1 MCEEKGYVVCLLK
14 YMLGEGTGDP
24 QHWDKQSGNKKTI
37 CLGYFGRADVVPVY
51 QFKDYMQIAS
61 ENDAE
66 FIGSRKQLLLYPFDG
81 KVANQI
87 KLADADSVH
96 GLPFRPAVGDD
107 VRPCFCC
114 LSILNINQSLKD
126 RIGSG
131 EIRTIA
137 QCLSDQ
143 IALRAAKPGAPPLD
157 YAVMGLLGTEDICV
171 ILLSADFTSI
181 ADMIEHLRSLTDRKS
196 KDSVIQNSHSV
207 IMVDYS
213 GKAQPPIWGDGNAEI
228 HFSLKT
234 AGGLAYLKELQRTMD
249 KQLDGSMTVLES
261 QVGEYDIVIRCPAAA
276 LGAYLYG
283 YQENLNYIN
292 ADYRN
297 AVYQSETILYQ
308 KVGSAAPHTEVELAS
323 TDEAKKELAAQLPF
337 DKMAE
342 LVSKAISEINCCML
356 GRPDDPEDAIR
367 YIRLGLF
374 RLLKD
379 FMRMASIPFGRTFQ
393 HDLYVQFHAAIN
405 AIVFAAKQYGI
416 AKKFYCEAKS
426 EFDETFS
433 QIVNAL
439 SNSMQAASQV
449 DRLSFE
455 EQQSHLQNTGAY
467 HKVLLAYYGI
477 VKDILT
483 LIYSIDRNGDSEQ
496 PMLIPLLS
504 FGHTPIIFSEPYYLD
519 YNGKPAKL
527 ICVTLPYQALTNI
540 PKHIGPLVHE
550 LFHYSSPANRELR
563 NEAAGKFL
571 IAAAFQQFLDKAAS
585 CSSEGSCRSGQDVF
599 SYHQRE
605 FLSVV
610 NQMYDII
617 RKNQSVRSSIIDREI
632 GSPKREE
639 TGRRALNSGEFF
651 RTMREALMPRSG
663 SPIEA
668 KVAELYC
675 SAWVE
680 LRKSLL
686 GEPYFRKSIVTL
698 FALDKKLDDEEALAY
713 IKDIYQRI
721 LTVFLPAV
729 DARLSLYERALRE
742 IPPDLFDIS
751 FVMHEKPND
760 LKARQYLWQIH
771 GIRCDKLYYNAEFKS
786 ESNHIT
792 TRIGVILDYLIFGL
806 SDSDKFTSFSER
818 SRQVDRK
825 LEQWYGSGVKPSP
838 WQTGKRA
845 QIRKSISNDY
855 GAYQS
860 ESLIANI
867 LLKSYLEPIAQQIQ
881 TLSGK
886 EDVVAIIQRLSDF
899 YGQYYTAL
907 ENEVEDLRATVLFD
921 LAIQIIEHYQKQPT
935 LDELSQVCRCSAR
948 LEDTDMPVPKSGQS
962 AEPFRWKCEAKAL
975 HPKDLSTQIVESYN
989 IMVPEGSTTPLW
1001 FRGQESE
1008 TWSLLP
1014 GVMRSNK
1021 QGKKLFSE
1029 YGFLFG
1035 LRKMLTLAKAKIL
1048 PRGETFH
1055 EAEWLAFLQH
1065 NGFKTNLL
1073 DWSEDLHSALF
1084 FAIEPWMEKPEDE
1097 PKEDASISVFN
1108 PVLFNLAQDT
1118 LEKHKKIGPSKSL
1131 KEQYEKSLDRL
1142 CIYLKDG
1149 IDSSGKYA
1157 IPLFTKSEDDA
1168 GCEDYFR
1175 LNVSDEV
1182 DEKDIHLPIAAM
1194 TPVNSER
1201 MKMQAG
1207 VFVFFD
1213 VRSKPQERDGK
1224 LSYKHYD
1231 LSNIQ
1236 QEYFQIV
1243 SSEAKVRNDIPSPK
1257 PFLYKII
1264 LNRHNWKAF
1273 VKYVR
1278 AIGIRKYK
1286 MYPEIDK
1293 LAGDIT
1299 EQAFDGNT
1307 IHDAT

>member
-1 MCEEKGYVVCLLK
+1 MREDKGYVVCLLK
-14 YMLGEGTGDP
+14 YMLGAGTGDP

-37 CLGYFGRADVVPVY
+37 CLGYFGRADVVPVSR
-51 QFKDYMQIAS
+51 FKDYMRIAS

-66 FIGSRKQLLLYPFDG
+66 FIGSRKQLLLYPFGG
-81 KVANQI
+81 KIANQI
-87 KLADADSVH
+87 ELADTDGIHS
-96 GLPFRPAVGDD
+96 LPFRPAAGDN

-114 LSILNINQSLKD
+114 LSILNINQLLKD
-126 RIGSG
+126 RMGGG
-131 EIRTIA
+131 EIRAIA

-143 IALRAAKPGAPPLD
+143 IALHAARPDVPRLD

-171 ILLSADFTSI
+171 ILLSDDFSI
-181 ADMIEHLRSLTDRKS
+181 IAGMIEHLRGLTDRRS

-213 GKAQPPIWGDGNAEI
+213 GEAQSPIWHNTNAEI

-234 AGGLAYLKELQRTMD
+234 AGGLAYLKKLQHTID
-249 KQLDGSMTVLES
+249 GQSSGSMTVLES
-261 QVGEYDIVIRCPAAA
+261 QVGEYDVVIRCPASA
-276 LGAYLYG
+276 LGSYLYG
-283 YQENLNYIN
+283 YEESLNYIN

-308 KVGSAAPHTEVELAS
+308 QIGPSALSHTEVELAS
-323 TDEAKKELAAQLPF
+323 SGEANKELVAELPL

-342 LVSKAISEINCCML
+342 LVSKAIGEINCCIL
-356 GRPDDPEDAIR
+356 GTPDDPEDAIR

-393 HDLYVQFHAAIN
+393 QDLCVQFQAAIS
-405 AIVFAAKQYGI
+405 AIVFAAKQYSI
-416 AKKFYCEAKS
+416 AKKFNCEAKS
-426 EFDETFS
+426 EFDNTFS

-483 LIYSIDRNGDSEQ
+483 LLYSIDRNGNEQ

-504 FGHTPIIFSEPYYLD
+504 FGHTPIIFSAPHYLYYD
-519 YNGKPAKL
+519 GKPARL
-527 ICVTLPYQALTNI
+527 ICITLPYQALTNI

-550 LFHYSSPANRELR
+550 LFHYSSPANRKLR

-571 IAAAFQQFLDKAAS
+571 VAIAFQQFLDKVAS
-585 CSSEGSCRSGQDVF
+585 CLSEGSHRSGQDVF
-599 SYHQRE
+599 FYHQRE

-610 NQMYDII
+610 EQMYNII
-617 RKNQSVRSSIIDREI
+617 NKNQLACASKLALRPDAPEHGEAGKCALSS
-632 GSPKREE
+632 
-639 TGRRALNSGEFF
+639 AEFF
-651 RTMREALMPRSG
+651 RTIRNALIPPSASSQG
-663 SPIEA
+663 TWVA
-668 KVAELYC
+668 KLYC

-680 LRKSLL
+680 LRQKLL
-686 GEPYFRKSIVTL
+686 CEPRISEGIVLL
-698 FALDKKLDDEEALAY
+698 FALEQKMGEEEELAY
-713 IKDIYQRI
+713 IEGIYQKV
-721 LTVFLPAV
+721 LHTFLPAV
-729 DARLSLYERALRE
+729 DSHLTSYERALRE

-751 FVMHEKPND
+751 FVMHERPD
-760 LKARQYLWQIH
+760 DQKAQQYLWQIH
-771 GIRCDKLYYNAEFKS
+771 GIRCDKLYYNAEAKS

-806 SDSDKFTSFSER
+806 FDANKFESFSER
-818 SRQVDRK
+818 SREVDCK
-825 LEQWYGSGVKPSP
+825 LEQWYGSGANPSS
-838 WQTGKRA
+838 WQMDERA
-845 QIRKSISNDY
+845 QIRESISNDY
-855 GAYQS
+855 AAYHAV
-860 ESLIANI
+860 SLTANI
-867 LLKSYLEPIAQQIQ
+867 MLKSYLEPIAQQINA
-881 TLSGK
+881 LCRK
-886 EDVVAIIQRLSDF
+886 EDMVAIMQRLSGS
-899 YGQYYTAL
+899 YAQYYTAL
-907 ENEVEDLRATVLFD
+907 ENEPEDHRATDLFN
-921 LAIQIIEHYQKQPT
+921 LAIQIVEYYQKQPT
-935 LDELSQVCRCSAR
+935 LNELSQVCHCSAR
-948 LEDTDMPVPKSGQS
+948 PENVNVPAPKS
-962 AEPFRWKCEAKAL
+962 EEMDKPFRWKCEAKAL

-989 IMVPEGSTTPLW
+989 IMVPEGSSTPLW
-1001 FRGQESE
+1001 FRGQKSE
-1008 TWSLLP
+1008 TWNLLP
-1014 GVMRSNK
+1014 GIMRSNE
-1021 QGKKLFSE
+1021 QGKRLFSE

-1035 LRKMLTLAKAKIL
+1035 MRKMLTLAKAKIL

-1055 EAEWLAFLQH
+1055 DAEWLAFLQH

-1084 FAIEPWMEKPEDE
+1084 FAIEPWMERPEEE

-1108 PVLFNLAQDT
+1108 PILFNLAQDM
-1118 LEKHKKIGPSKSL
+1118 LEKHKKMGNSQSL
-1131 KEQYEKSLDRL
+1131 KEQYGKSLDRL
-1142 CIYLKDG
+1142 CIYLREG

-1157 IPLFTKSEDDA
+1157 IPLFTKSEDSVA
-1168 GCEDYFR
+1168 YNDYFE
-1175 LNVSDEV
+1175 LTVSDEV
-1182 DEKDIHLPIAAM
+1182 DEKDIRLPIAAM
-1194 TPVNSER
+1194 TPMNSER

-1213 VRSKPQERDGK
+1213 VRSKPEEKDGK
-1224 LSYKHYD
+1224 LSYEYYD
-1231 LSNIQ
+1231 LSSIQ
-1236 QEYFQIV
+1236 QKYFQVV
-1243 SSEAKVRNDIPSPK
+1243 SDEAKRRADILSPK
-1257 PFLYKII
+1257 PFLYRII
-1264 LNRHNWKAF
+1264 LNRHNWKNF

-1299 EQAFDGNT
+1299 EQAFDGNSGCDPT
-1307 IHDAT
+1307 